1 MVAAVT
7 DLKADCVKMIISSFG
22 TSSSGLG
29 LGVSNA

>member
-7 DLKADCVKMIISSFG
+7 DLKADCVMIINSFG